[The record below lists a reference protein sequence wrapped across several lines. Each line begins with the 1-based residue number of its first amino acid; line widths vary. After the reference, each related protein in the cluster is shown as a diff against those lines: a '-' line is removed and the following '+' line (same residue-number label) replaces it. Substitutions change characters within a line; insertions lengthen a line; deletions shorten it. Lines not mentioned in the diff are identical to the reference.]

1 MKYYVIEKI
10 VEYGSRLSEPLFIVE
25 HEEIAKDVV
34 KRYYGLT
41 YFSYDTEDD
50 KDE

>member
-1 MKYYVIEKI
+1 MKYYVIEQI
-10 VEYGSRLSEPLFIVE
+10 IEYGSRVSKPLFIVE

-41 YFSYDTEDD
+41 YSIYVTKEN